1 MVAGARPLGRGRP
14 SLVRR
19 LTWTSLGV
27 MALSLLLSASL
38 LAWVTY
44 RHLQA
49 EQVRSAE
56 ENASLLIENIAPTL
70 AFRDPVAADR
80 ALAGLRQRSDLLE
93 LQVWTAQNTGFADW
107 RAPGRRMSAWMR
119 EGEGLRVDAEGLT
132 LVRPIRLQGDLLGWL
147 VWRESFASL
156 NASMARLAGWALGLA
171 LAACLAAGV
180 ALAWVQRQALRP
192 LVDLSRLAERVADG
206 QDYGLR
212 ASVGR
217 QDEVGRLASRLNG
230 MLARI
235 EAADRELKQQ
245 LRQEQ
250 RAGQALHQLAH
261 SDPLTGLLNRLAFE
275 SELAE
280 RFAALGRGR
289 LALLFIDLDNFKQVN
304 DSLGHGAGDAVLVEV
319 ARRMA
324 RELRN
329 TDSLFR
335 LGGDEFALLVS
346 PVSDPAAVT
355 HLAGR
360 LVAAVREPLAVA
372 GVVVP
377 VGATVGLAFAPDDA
391 QTASDLLRAAD
402 AAMYA
407 AKRAG
412 KNTYRRVADLPPPA

>member
-1 MVAGARPLGRGRP
+1 MPHAASHPGRRP

-19 LTWTSLGV
+19 LTWTSLSV
-27 MALSLLLSASL
+27 MALALLLSALL

-44 RHLQA
+44 RHLQD
-49 EQVRSAE
+49 EQVRSA
-56 ENASLLIENIAPTL
+56 AQSAGLLIDNLAPTL
-70 AFRDPVAADR
+70 AFHDPVAADR
-80 ALAGLRQRSDLLE
+80 ALGGLAQRSDLLE

-107 RAPGRRMSAWMR
+107 RAPGRRMTAWTR
-119 EGEGLRVDAEGLT
+119 SGEGTHLDHEGMT
-132 LVRPIRLQGDLLGWL
+132 LVRPIRLQGELLGWL

-156 NASMARLAGWALGLA
+156 NASLGRLALWAFGVA
-171 LAACLAAGV
+171 LAACVAAGF
-180 ALAWVQRQALRP
+180 ALAWVQHQALKP
-192 LVDLSRLAERVADG
+192 LIDLSRLAEEVAEG

-212 ASVGR
+212 ATAGR
-217 QDEVGRLASRLNG
+217 QDEVGRLATRLNG

-235 EAADRELKQQ
+235 EATDRELKQQ

-261 SDPLTGLLNRLAFE
+261 RDLLTGLLNRLAFE
-275 SELAE
+275 TELAE
-280 RFAALGRGR
+280 RMATLGRGR

-304 DSLGHGAGDAVLVEV
+304 DSLGHAAGDTVLVEV
-319 ARRMA
+319 ARRMS

-346 PVSDPAAVT
+346 PVSDPAAVA

-360 LVAAVREPLAVA
+360 LVAAVREPLAVQ
-372 GVVVP
+372 GQQVP
-377 VGATVGLAFAPDDA
+377 VGATVGLAFAPEDA
-391 QTASDLLRAAD
+391 GAASALLRAAD

-412 KNTYRRVADLPPPA
+412 KNTYRRVADLPPSA